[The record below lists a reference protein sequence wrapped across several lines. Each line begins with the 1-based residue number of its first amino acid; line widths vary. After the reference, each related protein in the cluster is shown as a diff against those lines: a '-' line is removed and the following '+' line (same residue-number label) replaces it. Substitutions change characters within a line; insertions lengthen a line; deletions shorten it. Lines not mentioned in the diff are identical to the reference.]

1 MWSMCIGGGNR
12 DRSEEIS
19 GAITNYKR
27 QTASNDTIISA
38 VPHGSQDSHIEPV
51 RRNVRRR
58 YSRLRIYAP
67 HNRLQKAA
75 RSHRA

>member
-27 QTASNDTIISA
+27 QTASNDTIIA
-38 VPHGSQDSHIEPV
+38 AIPHGSQDSHIEPV
-51 RRNVRRR
+51 
-58 YSRLRIYAP
+58 
-67 HNRLQKAA
+67 
-75 RSHRA
+75 